1 VSSSLLDSGPG
12 IKPGRTIPV
21 GIASL
26 FCFAAESSKLVTT
39 MADSRRLTDLRGVGP
54 SIAEDLRQLGIFT
67 VEQLASSDGRDLYDR
82 LSALTGVRQDPCVED
97 TFVCAVAQA
106 RDSDLP
112 AEQRDWWFWSR
123 LRKRGATQPDVKP
136 A

>member
-1 VSSSLLDSGPG
+1 V
-12 IKPGRTIPV
+12 
-21 GIASL
+21 

-39 MADSRRLTDLRGVGP
+39 MADPRRLTDLRGVGA
-54 SIAEDLRQLGIFT
+54 SIAADLQQLGIFT
-67 VEQLASSDGRDLYDR
+67 VDQLATCDGRDLYDR
-82 LSALTGVRQDPCVED
+82 LCALTGVRQDPCVED

-106 RDSDLP
+106 RDSELP

-123 LRKRGATQPDVKP
+123 LRKRGGSRSEAEP